1 MAKQK
6 KDEALYVGLQGAPQI
21 RRVVLTNL
29 KDTLEM
35 LKAFEEFKQ
44 IRKQKH
50 SSFTTLKGHV
60 EEITQLVGKLRGALP
75 KVKQSTLKK
84 EERPVKIAPKP
95 KQKAAP
101 TPIAHSELD
110 KIENELDTIEHQLNA
125 MG

>member
-6 KDEALYVGLQGAPQI
+6 ADEALYVGLHGAPQV

-29 KDTLEM
+29 KDTLEV
-35 LKAFEEFKQ
+35 LKAFEEYKQ
-44 IRKQKH
+44 VRKQKH
-50 SSFTTLKGHV
+50 TSFTKLKNDI
-60 EEITQLVGKLRGALP
+60 EEISQLVVKLKSTLP
-75 KVKQSTLKK
+75 KVKQSELKK
-84 EERPVKIAPKP
+84 EERPIKIAPKA

>member
-44 IRKQKH
+44 IRK
-50 SSFTTLKGHV
+50 
-60 EEITQLVGKLRGALP
+60 
-75 KVKQSTLKK
+75 
-84 EERPVKIAPKP
+84 
-95 KQKAAP
+95 
-101 TPIAHSELD
+101 
-110 KIENELDTIEHQLNA
+110 
-125 MG
+125 